1 MNTIIVADFDET
13 LIEQNTLIRVYRGL
27 AGMPLVVSVILALFK
42 GHWLRHGLRAA
53 IKEEMYWRMLRGK
66 SESELIIAARKVAR
80 HVTLN
85 EAVVSRIRRLS
96 TQGNDTQGN
105 DTQGNDTQGHD
116 LIVAS
121 AALAPIVRAVLQE
134 KGVDFSRVV
143 ASEARVEAGKLTGCL
158 IGGECFGENKA
169 RRIRQLCDTSYPNAR
184 MIAFGNWPDDGPMLA
199 EADEAYIVT
208 GNIIK
213 TLE

>member
-96 TQGNDTQGN
+96 TQGN